1 FDVQDSKPNE
11 PLADAERELRALAE
25 NIDVEEQQGAAA
37 MAQLAIDGELELESE
52 KDDDIEGWIDEMA
65 ILSPAD
71 RTKLEADIRPVKLV
85 LVKLRRIAF
94 KIVNPSTELL
104 PAWRQIL
111 IELALSDRIM
121 PRDISTRWKSTY
133 DMLCF
138 ASEYRLAI
146 DMLTSDP
153 RHGL

>member
-1 FDVQDSKPNE
+1 MVECLAKTLNDSSKVDHTRCFLHIVTLCAKSIIKQFDVQDSKPNE
-11 PLADAERELRALAE
+11 PLADAERELQALAE

-85 LVKLRRIAF
+85 LVKVGN
-94 KIVNPSTELL
+94 K
-104 PAWRQIL
+104 
-111 IELALSDRIM
+111 LAD
-121 PRDISTRWKSTY
+121 
-133 DMLCF
+133 
-138 ASEYRLAI
+138 
-146 DMLTSDP
+146 
-153 RHGL
+153 

>member
-1 FDVQDSKPNE
+1 MVECLAKTLNDSSKVNHTRCFLYIVTLCAKSIIKQFDVQDSKPNE

-85 LVKLRRIAF
+85 LVKVGN
-94 KIVNPSTELL
+94 K
-104 PAWRQIL
+104 
-111 IELALSDRIM
+111 LAD
-121 PRDISTRWKSTY
+121 
-133 DMLCF
+133 
-138 ASEYRLAI
+138 
-146 DMLTSDP
+146 
-153 RHGL
+153 